1 MNQLLYGEVDFFRE
15 CMLSKG
21 FIKYEVIQMVY
32 FPVVGEGLRFF
43 DSLKCM
49 NTIFRGFQMTATV
62 LSHQRMHKWFTFSV
76 HGDKRSA
83 ARDGDNSVS
92 GISNNYNGFT
102 TSEIALCVHFPRARG
117 KYRRSRG

>member
-1 MNQLLYGEVDFFRE
+1 MPNVNQLLYGEVDFFRE

-62 LSHQRMHKWFTFSV
+62 LQHQRLH
-76 HGDKRSA
+76 
-83 ARDGDNSVS
+83 
-92 GISNNYNGFT
+92 
-102 TSEIALCVHFPRARG
+102 
-117 KYRRSRG
+117 